1 MIKLKLS
8 PEELRVE
15 SFATHD
21 LDAKSSGTVHAQS
34 PSDGPCQTGDG
45 PCESGEVSCNW
56 ETCYPYCTQTDVA
69 CCGTYYLG
77 LRGCTGNCSDATQE
91 ANPCT
96 FDGDGGMC
104 QSYEC

>member
-8 PEELRVE
+8 PEDLRVE

-21 LDAKSSGTVHAQS
+21 PDAKSSGSVHARS
-34 PSDGPCQTGDG
+34 AISDG

-56 ETCYPYCTQTDVA
+56 ETCYPYCTQTDVG
-69 CCGTYYLG
+69 CCGTYDG
-77 LRGCTGNCSDATQE
+77 VRGECTADCPEATQE

-96 FDGDGGMC
+96 YDGGGGMC
-104 QSYEC
+104 QSYVC